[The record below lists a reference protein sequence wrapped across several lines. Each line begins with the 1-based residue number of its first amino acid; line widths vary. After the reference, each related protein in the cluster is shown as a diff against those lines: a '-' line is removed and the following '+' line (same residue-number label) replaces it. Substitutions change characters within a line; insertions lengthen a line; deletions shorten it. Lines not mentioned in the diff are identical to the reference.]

1 MIVFCIKNEKFEP
14 HDPFANHCVRLE
26 RERDIFCSINC
37 FSILRYICR
46 PRRVSLAK
54 MLGLSE
60 RQIKIWFQ
68 NRRMKQKKKIPS
80 DDFKS
85 EVFEE
90 EKEKQKTEPT
100 QTKIILEPIPTF
112 RFRDISYTDN
122 STSFH
127 NLWMQSWMIKME
139 TVNNIQQ
146 INTCRQSFII
156 HQIVRTEEQ
165 KQKFAQPKLSNLIG
179 RTFFQRV

>member
-1 MIVFCIKNEKFEP
+1 MRKGCRFCENKTFL
-14 HDPFANHCVRLE
+14 FY
-26 RERDIFCSINC
+26 
-37 FSILRYICR
+37 LRYICR

-80 DDFKS
+80 DDLKS
-85 EVFEE
+85 DVFEE
-90 EKEKQKTEPT
+90 TEKQKTEPT

-112 RFRDISYTDN
+112 RFRDISYSDN

-127 NLWMQSWMIKME
+127 NL
-139 TVNNIQQ
+139 
-146 INTCRQSFII
+146 
-156 HQIVRTEEQ
+156 
-165 KQKFAQPKLSNLIG
+165 
-179 RTFFQRV
+179 

>member
-1 MIVFCIKNEKFEP
+1 MPRGLESRSPTSKSSSWKKSFILTSKHLLIHDSLWHMWKGCRFCENKTFFLNF
-14 HDPFANHCVRLE
+14 
-26 RERDIFCSINC
+26 
-37 FSILRYICR
+37 RYICR

-80 DDFKS
+80 DDLKS
-85 EVFEE
+85 DVFEE
-90 EKEKQKTEPT
+90 TEKLKTEPT

-112 RFRDISYTDN
+112 RFRDISYSDN

-127 NLWMQSWMIKME
+127 NLWPGLWNQCFEW
-139 TVNNIQQ
+139 
-146 INTCRQSFII
+146 
-156 HQIVRTEEQ
+156 
-165 KQKFAQPKLSNLIG
+165 
-179 RTFFQRV
+179 